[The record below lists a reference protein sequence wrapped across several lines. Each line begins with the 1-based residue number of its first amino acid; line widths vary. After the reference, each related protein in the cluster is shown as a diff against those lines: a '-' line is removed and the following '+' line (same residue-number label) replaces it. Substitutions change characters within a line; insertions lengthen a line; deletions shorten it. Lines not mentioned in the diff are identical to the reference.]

1 MGHLG
6 GAAKCEISK
15 ELLSFLHGKRDAA
28 AVESKIILSFI
39 GNAQAQKV
47 RHWRLDLRPNRAS
60 KTHTTTI
67 QYQKTMSV
75 VPNFHMTPYCPNFT
89 EEMVFVQFQLELLN
103 FFRAFLHGSGNRF
116 HSFPS
121 LVMEKSDRKFNSFS
135 ITLFHHSF
143 PSLFSITLFHH
154 CC

>member
-1 MGHLG
+1 MLINWRRHPIPLL
-6 GAAKCEISK
+6 ALLLC
-15 ELLSFLHGKRDAA
+15 LSFEKTTGGPFQSMTWPHPHYQLSPHFRCTEKDERSEIVEGK
-28 AVESKIILSFI
+28 
-39 GNAQAQKV
+39 
-47 RHWRLDLRPNRAS
+47 
-60 KTHTTTI
+60 
-67 QYQKTMSV
+67 
-75 VPNFHMTPYCPNFT
+75 NFHGSFESQRP
-89 EEMVFVQFQLELLN
+89 FVQFQLELLN